1 LTPPTAGSAAE
12 LRLRATK
19 RRKAGMNCKTGFRRD
34 KTASAACAA
43 ICAVHRNPLA
53 PRGASAYSSL
63 IATTQPERKDRTM
76 KTNFATPTKA
86 RFAAFVLALVT
97 STTVLGAT
105 VFAMQPRYEGAGPQP
120 IALERVVVSA
130 PAVN

>member
-1 LTPPTAGSAAE
+1 
-12 LRLRATK
+12 
-19 RRKAGMNCKTGFRRD
+19 MNCKSGCGRD
-34 KTASAACAA
+34 ETASAAHAA
-43 ICAVHRNPLA
+43 IYAVHRNPLA
-53 PRGASAYSSL
+53 SPGASAYSSL

-105 VFAMQPRYEGAGPQP
+105 VFAMQPRYEGASPQL

>member
-1 LTPPTAGSAAE
+1 
-12 LRLRATK
+12 
-19 RRKAGMNCKTGFRRD
+19 
-34 KTASAACAA
+34 
-43 ICAVHRNPLA
+43 
-53 PRGASAYSSL
+53 
-63 IATTQPERKDRTM
+63 M